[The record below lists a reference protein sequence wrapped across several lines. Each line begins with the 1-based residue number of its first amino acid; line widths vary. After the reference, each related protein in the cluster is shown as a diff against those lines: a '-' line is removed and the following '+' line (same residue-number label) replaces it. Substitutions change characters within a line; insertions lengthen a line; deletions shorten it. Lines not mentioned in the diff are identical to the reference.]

1 MAPSPALILNQVSR
15 SLDVDYDIPQ
25 APTFRVS
32 LGVVIP
38 AAGGASLVLLAVI
51 LVILIRRW
59 FQSKKSTRPRV
70 IDRELIP
77 KFVITDMSMFPASV
91 TVVDGEEALGRI
103 ISSYKPLASS
113 EDQSTVIEGPNGVQ
127 LNLENGLQD
136 ALDRYRLDHDV
147 STNVVHAVITTSD
160 AAYTFRNCLQKE
172 SSDQKDDA
180 DEYSDPKSPEEEVL
194 PTCDFIIGEQDLG
207 LMLDYHYLE
216 QYWALSDDSASDSS
230 HGSHSESTCLIRS
243 PSGTYAAKEKVGAAA
258 SSSRFQSSLRSIRSL
273 RSNNSVEGLDTRILD
288 YIWCITGQ
296 GSSSNCSDSAT
307 VTRSNVNIS
316 GPAVRLHD
324 DRYAAQAGR
333 S

>member
-1 MAPSPALILNQVSR
+1 MAPSAALILNQVSR
-15 SLDVDYDIPQ
+15 SLDADYDIPK

-32 LGVVIP
+32 LGVAIP

-59 FQSKKSTRPRV
+59 FQSKKSTRPRD
-70 IDRELIP
+70 INRELIP
-77 KFVITDMSMFPASV
+77 KLVITDMSMFPASV
-91 TVVDGEEALGRI
+91 TIVDGEEALGRI

-136 ALDRYRLDHDV
+136 ALERYRLDHDV
-147 STNVVHAVITTSD
+147 STNAVHAVITTSD

-172 SSDQKDDA
+172 SRDQKEDA
-180 DEYSDPKSPEEEVL
+180 DVFSDPKSLEDELL

-207 LMLDYHYLE
+207 LMLDYQYLE
-216 QYWALSDDSASDSS
+216 QYWDLSNDSASDSS
-230 HGSHSESTCLIRS
+230 HESNSESACLIRS

-296 GSSSNCSDSAT
+296 GSLSNCSDSAT
-307 VTRSNVNIS
+307 RSNFNIS
-316 GPAVRLHD
+316 GPVVRLHD
-324 DRYAAQAGR
+324 DRYAAQAGI

>member
-1 MAPSPALILNQVSR
+1 MAPSAALILNQVSR
-15 SLDVDYDIPQ
+15 SLDADYDIPK

-32 LGVVIP
+32 LGVAIP

-59 FQSKKSTRPRV
+59 FQSKKSTRPRD
-70 IDRELIP
+70 INRELIP
-77 KFVITDMSMFPASV
+77 KLVITDMSMFPASV
-91 TVVDGEEALGRI
+91 TIVDGEEALGRI

-136 ALDRYRLDHDV
+136 ALERYRLDHDV
-147 STNVVHAVITTSD
+147 STNAVHAVITTSD

-172 SSDQKDDA
+172 SRDQKEDA
-180 DEYSDPKSPEEEVL
+180 DVFSDPKSLEDELL

-207 LMLDYHYLE
+207 LMLDYQYLE
-216 QYWALSDDSASDSS
+216 QYWDLSNDSASDSS
-230 HGSHSESTCLIRS
+230 HESHSESACLIRS
-243 PSGTYAAKEKVGAAA
+243 PSGTYGPKDKVGAAA

-296 GSSSNCSDSAT
+296 GSLSNCSDSAT
-307 VTRSNVNIS
+307 RSNFNIS
-316 GPAVRLHD
+316 GPVVRLHD
-324 DRYAAQAGR
+324 DRYAAQAGI